1 MLTNRITRNGI
12 QGVNLL
18 RLEYKISLLEW
29 RAKSELVQTSTE
41 LHIMLYQ
48 IIMDD
53 MVSTN

>member
-1 MLTNRITRNGI
+1 MLMNRITRNGI

-41 LHIMLYQ
+41 LNIMLYQ
-48 IIMDD
+48 IIIDG
-53 MVSTN
+53 MVSSN